1 MDDRLRWLLETFE
14 LRANV
19 FQAGPLCGRAVY
31 GEEDNRGYIHILKA
45 GRLTIEF
52 SEQSFLFEE
61 PTLIFFMNPIGH
73 WLTPHDGAIS
83 VCASFEFG
91 GTLGNPLARALP
103 EMFSL
108 KLADAPSLAKSLGLL
123 FDEAR
128 EKHCGYQVVLNRMME
143 IVIIG
148 LLRDLMDSNRLE
160 LGLLAGLADSKL
172 TKAINAMHAHPES
185 DWTLDRLAEQA
196 GMSRARFAKRFHD
209 IVGTTPLAYLSEWRI
224 GLAKS
229 LLSRGKTL
237 EQTAFSVG
245 YSGAS
250 TLSRAF
256 SAFVGESPKSWLDG
270 RGKKS

>member
-1 MDDRLRWLLETFE
+1 MDDRLRWMLEAFE
-14 LRANV
+14 LRAHV
-19 FQAGPLCGRAVY
+19 FQAGPLCGSSTY
-31 GEEDNRGYIHILKA
+31 GEKSSRGFIHILQS
-45 GRLTIEF
+45 GRLTVELGGA
-52 SEQSFLFEE
+52 SHLFVE

-73 WLTPHDGAIS
+73 RLTPHDGAIS

-103 EMFSL
+103 DMFSL

-148 LLRDLMDSNRLE
+148 LLRDLMDSNRLK
-160 LGLLAGLADSKL
+160 LGLLAGLADARL
-172 TKAINAMHAHPES
+172 AKAINAMHAQPAS

-229 LLSRGKTL
+229 LLSRGKSL

-256 SAFVGESPKSWLDG
+256 SAFVGESPKSWLDA